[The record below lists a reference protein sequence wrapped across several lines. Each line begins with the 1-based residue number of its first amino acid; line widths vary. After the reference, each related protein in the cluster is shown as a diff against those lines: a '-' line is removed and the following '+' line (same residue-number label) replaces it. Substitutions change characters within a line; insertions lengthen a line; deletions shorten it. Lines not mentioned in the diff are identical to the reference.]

1 MLNNADIGASAMK
14 ERRAEQYRKFAREC
28 VQWAKQ
34 APTELERRDFL
45 DMAQVSMRA
54 AAEHDGV
61 PDWVGNPAAFSRTSP
76 AYWKGPGIGQETRAS
91 RVRVGAKEG

>member
-1 MLNNADIGASAMK
+1 MK
-14 ERRAEQYRKFAREC
+14 QQRAEQYRKFAREC

-45 DMAQVSMRA
+45 DMAQISMRA

-61 PDWVGNPAAFSRTSP
+61 PDWVGNPAASSMTC
-76 AYWKGPGIGQETRAS
+76 ATHGKDPGT
-91 RVRVGAKEG
+91 